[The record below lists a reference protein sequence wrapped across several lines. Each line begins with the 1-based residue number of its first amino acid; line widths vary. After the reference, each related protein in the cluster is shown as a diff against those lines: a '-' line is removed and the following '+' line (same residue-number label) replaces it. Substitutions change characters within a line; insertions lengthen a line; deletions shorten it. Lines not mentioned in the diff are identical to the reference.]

1 LPLLKFQSSYFTP
14 LLHVLYKQKFREL
27 NASKL
32 GFFLSRQTQTPTNV
46 LQFIVLPFVNISGF
60 EQN

>member
-1 LPLLKFQSSYFTP
+1 MYFTS
-14 LLHVLYKQKFREL
+14 LLHVLCTQKFREL

-32 GFFLSRQTQTPTNV
+32 EFFLSRQTQTPTNV
-46 LQFIVLPFVNISGF
+46 LQFILLTFVNISGL